1 MIISTAA
8 TLTPGTAPQPECTD
22 RNDVLQ
28 AAAALVSAFAS
39 NDSAAYFAA
48 FSEDASFVFHSCPT
62 VLADLDAY
70 RQLWA
75 SWQAE
80 GFVVLA
86 CTSSKPLLTLYG
98 DSAIFVHEVS
108 THLRIAGEEL
118 HSRERESIVFRRQ
131 PNSRQWLACHEHL
144 SLLPGS

>member
-1 MIISTAA
+1 MITNTAA
-8 TLTPGTAPQPECTD
+8 TLTPGAAPQPECAD

-28 AAAALVSAFAS
+28 AAAALVTAFAD

-62 VLADLDAY
+62 VLANLDAY

-75 SWQAE
+75 SWQTE
-80 GFVVLA
+80 GLVVLA
-86 CTSSKPLLTLYG
+86 CSSSKPLLTLHG
-98 DSAIFVHEVS
+98 DTAIFVHEVS
-108 THLRIAGEEL
+108 THLRLAGKEL

-131 PNSRQWLACHEHL
+131 PGSRHWLACHEHL
-144 SLLPGS
+144 SLLPGD